1 MAKKTK
7 IISIILVLTILVV
20 CVAKYQEIYAY
31 FTTKASKTNSFKFGE
46 VIATVA
52 EPNYK
57 NNQILKPKEEIEKI
71 GNGFD
76 KINDV
81 GIKCINYKFFLD
93 IMIKVLILDIIF
105 LIR

>member
-1 MAKKTK
+1 M
-7 IISIILVLTILVV
+7 TI
-20 CVAKYQEIYAY
+20 AY
-31 FTTKASKTNSFKFGE
+31 LRVSTGKQHLE
-46 VIATVA
+46 
-52 EPNYK
+52 
-57 NNQILKPKEEIEKI
+57 NQKEEIEKI
-71 GNGFD
+71 VNGFD